1 MDITFLGTSSM
12 VPTKKRNHSGIFLEY
27 QGEGILFD
35 CGEGTQRQLRLANIA
50 ATKITRI
57 CLSHWHGDHVLG
69 LPGLIQSMG
78 GMGYTQTL
86 QIYGV
91 PGSKKYLE
99 YMFKGFANYTTVKCE
114 VHEVKEGVI
123 FEDEAFKV
131 ECIPLNHSI
140 YCIGFSVV
148 EKDKLRIQMEYLKS
162 QGIPAGKHLKL
173 LQDGQDLSWK
183 GKIIAVKDATYLAKG
198 RKFTYVADTKI
209 CENAIKLAQDAD
221 VLVTECTHSLEIEE
235 KAEQYMHLTAPQ
247 GAQIAK
253 DANAKKLFLTHFSQ
267 RYDNVDDLVKQAK
280 EIFPETSAAYDFLTV
295 KIEKKH

>member
-1 MDITFLGTSSM
+1 MDVTFLGTSSM

-35 CGEGTQRQLRLANIA
+35 CGEGIQRQLRLADIA

-78 GMGYTQTL
+78 GMGYTRTL

-99 YMFKGFANYTTVKCE
+99 YMFKGFSSYTTLRCE
-114 VHEVKEGVI
+114 VHEIKEGVI
-123 FEDEAFKV
+123 FEDETFKI
-131 ECIPLNHSI
+131 ECTPLSHSI
-140 YCIGFSVV
+140 PCIGFSVI
-148 EKDKLRIQMEYLKS
+148 EKDKLRINMEYLKS

-173 LQDGQDLSWK
+173 LQDGKDLPWK
-183 GKIIAVKDATYLAKG
+183 EKMIFAKDATYLAKG
-198 RKFTYVADTKI
+198 RKFTYVADTKL
-209 CENAIKLAQDAD
+209 CNNAVRLAQDAD
-221 VLVTECTHSLEIEE
+221 LLVTECTHSHEIEE

-253 DANAKKLFLTHFSQ
+253 EANAKRLFLTHFSQ
-267 RYDNVDDLVKQAK
+267 RYDNVDDLIKQAK
-280 EIFPETSAAYDFLTV
+280 EIFADTSAAYDFLSV